1 MTINI
6 KNLSLLLIAGTLLF
20 QVFSQAGCSPKKDHV
35 AELLEKLDLMKDFNQ
50 DGSYNGKE
58 GNHAMENYQ
67 LARKELKE
75 MGTNSFPF
83 LIKELNSFTYDL
95 DSFIYDPNREK
106 NREAWEKKCAK
117 YRQLTTAF
125 SILGTNLTS
134 MLLPEFESC
143 LYTNKNYGCALSGI
157 STLGEPAT
165 RYLLDILS
173 TNNSS
178 DIRSVAACELSNLG
192 VTLNIRDKIV
202 VDPKLGEAI
211 TEKLIPYLKS
221 PNAFVRVRVASGIA
235 IYCQDAKSAIQ
246 PMLECLKDEKNE
258 EVLVEIIKWTSY
270 IQDYFEE
277 YDPQV
282 DIVVKEIGE
291 RQYESEA
298 KTRWIK
304 KLCTDLLERKAK
316 SPRKKSESHSNNE
329 ESIK

>member
-1 MTINI
+1 MNI
-6 KNLSLLLIAGTLLF
+6 SIKKISLMLIVGTLLF
-20 QVFSQAGCSPKKDHV
+20 QIFSQSGCSPKKDHV
-35 AELLEKLDLMKDFNQ
+35 TELLEKLDLMKDFNQ
-50 DGSYNGKE
+50 DGSYNGKD
-58 GNHAMENYQ
+58 GTRTMEDYQ

-83 LIKELNSFTYDL
+83 LVKELNSFAFDL
-95 DSFIYDPNREK
+95 NSYTYDPNHEK

-117 YRQLTTAF
+117 YRQLSTAF

-143 LYTNKNYGCALSGI
+143 LDTNKNYGCALCGI
-157 STLGEPAT
+157 SCIGEPAI

-221 PNAFVRVRVASGIA
+221 TNAFVQVRVASGIA
-235 IYCQDAKSAIQ
+235 IYCQDAKSVVQ
-246 PMLECLKDEKNE
+246 PLLECLKNEKNE
-258 EVLVEIIKWTSY
+258 EVLAQIIKWTSY
-270 IQDYFEE
+270 IQDYFKE

-282 DIVVKEIGE
+282 DIVVKEISE

-298 KTRWIK
+298 MTRLIK
-304 KLCTDLLERKAK
+304 KYSTDLLERKAE
-316 SPRKKSESHSNNE
+316 SPRKK
-329 ESIK
+329 